1 MPISHGEGRLL
12 INKELYEQ
20 LRDNSQLAF
29 EYLDNPNGSNYDIE
43 SILSPDGKILG
54 KMAHSERVET
64 DTFKNI
70 SGIEIQN
77 IFKAGVEFFK
87 KD

>member
-1 MPISHGEGRLL
+1 M
-12 INKELYEQ
+12 
-20 LRDNSQLAF
+20 
-29 EYLDNPNGSNYDIE
+29 
-43 SILSPDGKILG
+43 LSPDGKIIG

-64 DTFKNI
+64 DTFKNV
-70 SGIEIQN
+70 SDIEIQN